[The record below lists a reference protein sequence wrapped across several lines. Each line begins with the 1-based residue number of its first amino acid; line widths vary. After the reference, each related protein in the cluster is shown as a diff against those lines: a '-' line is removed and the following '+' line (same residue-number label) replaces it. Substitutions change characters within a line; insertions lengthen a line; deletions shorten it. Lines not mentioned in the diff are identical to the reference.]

1 MTNLDGVFRR
11 EWGPAVAALARWSGD
26 FTVAEDAVQEAFAEA
41 LRAWPRDG
49 VPDNAGGWIVAVARN
64 RALDRLRRES
74 VRPGKE
80 LAAVV
85 DDIRARTDRVDVHP
99 VRDDELRMIFTCA
112 HPALD
117 PTSQLALTLRLISGL
132 TVAEIARAL
141 LQSEAAVG
149 QRITRAKNKIRHA
162 NIPLRVPPA
171 ELLPERT
178 PHVLACIYSVFT
190 EGYWST
196 AGPSAIRDEL
206 CDEGVRL
213 AGELCSL
220 MPDERDA
227 HALAALVLLHD
238 SRRQTRVDADG
249 ALVPLDEQDRSRWDR
264 GRITRGLDRLQLA
277 AGARGPY
284 LPQAVI
290 AALHATAPSWQET
303 DWAAICVAYDRLIEH
318 THSPVARA
326 NRALAIGFRDGFTA
340 GLAALDEVAD
350 DPRLAR
356 SNTVASIRADLL
368 RRAGRRDEALRWY
381 RVALDRNGSGPA
393 REFLRRRVAECA
405 GHRLMGHGSPV
416 VLLRRRRSP
425 SGRIPST
432 TRGRACRTRGPC
444 PRPRD
449 RRQTELTAESSR
461 LLVFFA
467 RMAVR
472 DGCPF
477 GVFRFEACTPL
488 PTLRAGLPLLRRF
501 VMRFANRNC
510 LRPKIALREARYR
523 PIRLSGITTEVDLY
537 LVPVCDRARRIAGCD
552 LRHAN
557 DVALISGNSVSDD
570 SCHHRCQACLTQ

>member
-26 FTVAEDAVQEAFAEA
+26 FTVAEDAVQEAFTEA
-41 LRAWPRDG
+41 LKVWPRDG
-49 VPDNAGGWIVAVARN
+49 VPHNTGGWIVTVARN

-85 DDIRARTDRVDVHP
+85 DEIRAGTDRADVHP
-99 VRDDELRMIFTCA
+99 VRDDELRMMFTCA

-178 PHVLACIYSVFT
+178 PNVLACIYSVFT

-206 CDEGVRL
+206 CEEGVRL

-220 MPDERDA
+220 MPGERDA
-227 HALAALVLLHD
+227 QALAALVLLHD
-238 SRRQTRVDADG
+238 SRRRTRVDADG

-290 AALHATAPSWQET
+290 AALHATAPSWQQT
-303 DWAAICVAYDRLIEH
+303 DWSAICVAYDRLIEN
-318 THSPVARA
+318 TDSPVARA
-326 NRALAIGFRDGFTA
+326 NRALAIGFRDGFAA
-340 GLAALDEVAD
+340 GLATLDEVAD

-381 RVALDRNGSGPA
+381 RRARALTGSEPA
-393 REFLRRRVAECA
+393 RAFLLHRITEC
-405 GHRLMGHGSPV
+405 GG
-416 VLLRRRRSP
+416 
-425 SGRIPST
+425 
-432 TRGRACRTRGPC
+432 
-444 PRPRD
+444 
-449 RRQTELTAESSR
+449 
-461 LLVFFA
+461 
-467 RMAVR
+467 
-472 DGCPF
+472 
-477 GVFRFEACTPL
+477 
-488 PTLRAGLPLLRRF
+488 
-501 VMRFANRNC
+501 
-510 LRPKIALREARYR
+510 
-523 PIRLSGITTEVDLY
+523 
-537 LVPVCDRARRIAGCD
+537 
-552 LRHAN
+552 
-557 DVALISGNSVSDD
+557 
-570 SCHHRCQACLTQ
+570 

>member
-49 VPDNAGGWIVAVARN
+49 VPANAAGWIVAVARN

-74 VRPGKE
+74 ARPGRE

-85 DDIRARTDRVDVHP
+85 DDIKARTDRVDVHP
-99 VRDDELRMIFTCA
+99 VRDDELRMMFTCA

-213 AGELCSL
+213 AGELCTL
-220 MPDERDA
+220 MPGERDA
-227 HALAALVLLHD
+227 QALAALVLLHD

-249 ALVPLDEQDRSRWDR
+249 TLVPLDEQDRSLWDR
-264 GRITRGLDRLQLA
+264 GRITRGLDRLRLA

-290 AALHATAPSWQET
+290 AAKHATAPSWQET
-303 DWAAICVAYDRLIEH
+303 DWQTICLAYDRLIEI
-318 THSPVARA
+318 TDSPVARA

-340 GLAALDEVAD
+340 GLAALDDVAD

-368 RRAGRRDEALRWY
+368 RRAGRRDEAARWY
-381 RVALDRNGSGPA
+381 RTALDRNGSGPA

-405 GHRLMGHGSPV
+405 G
-416 VLLRRRRSP
+416 
-425 SGRIPST
+425 
-432 TRGRACRTRGPC
+432 
-444 PRPRD
+444 
-449 RRQTELTAESSR
+449 
-461 LLVFFA
+461 
-467 RMAVR
+467 
-472 DGCPF
+472 
-477 GVFRFEACTPL
+477 
-488 PTLRAGLPLLRRF
+488 
-501 VMRFANRNC
+501 
-510 LRPKIALREARYR
+510 
-523 PIRLSGITTEVDLY
+523 
-537 LVPVCDRARRIAGCD
+537 
-552 LRHAN
+552 
-557 DVALISGNSVSDD
+557 D
-570 SCHHRCQACLTQ
+570 S